1 MAAQENALNDPII
14 MCKDVHK
21 WFDDFHDLKGITT
34 SFQTGERAVICGP
47 SGSGKS
53 TFIRTLNRLEEHQR
67 GTIII
72 DGVELTDDLRN
83 INLIRQEVGMVF
95 QQFNLFPHLTNL
107 ENITLGP
114 IRVRKLTKSEAEEVA
129 LSLLERVDI
138 ADQAY
143 KYPAEI
149 SGGQQQRV
157 AIARALAMEPK
168 IMLFDEPTSALDPE
182 MISEVLDVMRELA
195 HSGMTM
201 LVVTHEMG
209 FAREVADR
217 VLFFDEGLIVEEAPP
232 ADFFDNPQHERTKLF
247 ISQTLQH

>member
-1 MAAQENALNDPII
+1 MSTLENATNDPII
-14 MCKDVHK
+14 VCEDVHK
-21 WFDDFHDLKGITT
+21 WFDDFHVLKGVTT
-34 SFQTGERAVICGP
+34 SFRKGERAVICGP

-67 GTIII
+67 GKIVV
-72 DGVELTDDLRN
+72 DGIELTNDLRN
-83 INLIRQEVGMVF
+83 IDLIRREVGMVF

-107 ENITLGP
+107 QNITLGP
-114 IRVRKLTKSEAEEVA
+114 IRVRKMPKSEAESVA
-129 LSLLERVDI
+129 LALLERVDI
-138 ADQAY
+138 ADQAE

-217 VLFFDEGLIVEEAPP
+217 VLFFDEGLIVEEAAPT
-232 ADFFDNPQHERTKLF
+232 DFFDNPQHERTKLF

>member
-1 MAAQENALNDPII
+1 MDNQQNAANNPII
-14 MCKDVHK
+14 VCEDIHK
-21 WFDDFHDLKGITT
+21 WYDDFHVLKGITT
-34 SFQTGERAVICGP
+34 SFNTGEKVVICGP

-53 TFIRTLNRLEEHQR
+53 TFIRTINRLEEHQQ
-67 GTIII
+67 GKIIVEGI
-72 DGVELTDDLRN
+72 ELTNDLRN

-107 ENITLGP
+107 QNITLGP
-114 IRVRKLTKSEAEEVA
+114 IRVRKIPKQQAESEAMA
-129 LSLLERVDI
+129 LLERMDI
-138 ADQAY
+138 GDQAN
-143 KYPAEI
+143 KYPSEI

-217 VLFFDEGLIVEEAPP
+217 ILFFDEGMIVEDAAP
-232 ADFFDNPQHERTKLF
+232 AEFFDNPKHERTKLF